1 MEEDPVASEVFFFF
15 FQNDCEKLQKKSTG
29 VKTEKSDLFARNYR
43 TVKNNRIGVFLKKHT
58 AA

>member
-1 MEEDPVASEVFFFF
+1 MEEDPVASEVFFF

-29 VKTEKSDLFARNYR
+29 VKTEKLDLFARNYH
-43 TVKNNRIGVFLKKHT
+43 TVKNNRIGMFLKKHT